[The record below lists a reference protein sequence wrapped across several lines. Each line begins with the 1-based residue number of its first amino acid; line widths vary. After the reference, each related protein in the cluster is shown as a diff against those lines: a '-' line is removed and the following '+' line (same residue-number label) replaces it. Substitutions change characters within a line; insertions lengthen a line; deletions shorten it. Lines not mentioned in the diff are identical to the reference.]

1 MLPEISSQ
9 VEIRVRKDNSS
20 GADDRQ
26 HVDWMKSEMG
36 KKKKISFTAFLS
48 AFMIILSFPS
58 FEPFYLLLP

>member
-26 HVDWMKSEMG
+26 DVDWMKSEME
-36 KKKKISFTAFLS
+36 KKKKTS
-48 AFMIILSFPS
+48 MG
-58 FEPFYLLLP
+58 